1 MQYGSLPLRLAVEN
15 GAGLEVV
22 AALLEVHLQ
31 AEQAADKVRGGAT
44 WKTVGLWMCVR
55 ERERVSA

>member
-1 MQYGSLPLRLAVEN
+1 LAVSN
-15 GAGLEVV
+15 RAGLEVV

-31 AEQAADKVRGGAT
+31 AAQAADKVRGGAT

>member
-22 AALLEVHLQ
+22 AALLEAHP
-31 AEQAADKVRGGAT
+31 EAA
-44 WKTVGLWMCVR
+44 
-55 ERERVSA
+55 